1 MSRPGTKGVPREQ
14 REQQILELATTEFGS
29 RGYAYTSLTDIAS
42 VAGVSKPLIYTYFG
56 SRDGLHAA
64 CVQRAGKS
72 LVDAVASAQTVSGAD
87 KALATLTAIFRALD
101 GQTENWKLIYD
112 TTLPRPSEAYAV
124 AREYQ
129 DALNTMGAEGVAE
142 VLAGSDIADADD
154 HSLLL
159 ALWFSIVSTTI
170 SWWSENPTQTPQQ
183 MTERCLRLFT
193 AVRRP

>member
-14 REQQILELATTEFGS
+14 REQQILEVATTEFGS
-29 RGYAYTSLTDIAS
+29 RGYAYTSLTDIATI
-42 VAGVSKPLIYTYFG
+42 AGVSKPLIYTYFG

-64 CVQRAGKS
+64 CVQRAGES

-112 TTLPRPSEAYAV
+112 TTLPRPSEAYAL

-142 VLAGSDIADADD
+142 VLAGSGDADD

-170 SWWSENPTQTPQQ
+170 NWWSENPTQTPQQ